1 MDGKD
6 IDIVNYARR
15 SQGTEVGCCESK
27 DSSDTCQTDACKSN
41 KCENNA
47 TCVPSKYAGFTCD
60 CKGNKAASWTGR
72 YCQTK
77 GIIIIYT
84 NSIRFF
90 QLESPTRRL
99 SLGYS

>member
-1 MDGKD
+1 M
-6 IDIVNYARR
+6 
-15 SQGTEVGCCESK
+15 STEKILILSTMLAVHKELK
-27 DSSDTCQTDACKSN
+27 SDAANQKTAQIHAKLMHAN

-77 GIIIIYT
+77 GTILNKNDQFT
-84 NSIRFF
+84 D
-90 QLESPTRRL
+90 LRL
-99 SLGYS
+99 